1 MRYCPKC
8 KRIYNDQKDTCDCG
22 IDLIKNVKLNA
33 KDPIYL
39 VSTRGF
45 DKDRI
50 ESVLSDYDITFEER
64 KFRKQFSGQLI
75 GGDNDVLVKI
85 YVPFC
90 EFSKARDLIIGIVSD
105 EDFSECESFGEINL
119 SDKDESEEMSPQK
132 RFIWKTIS
140 LFLFLFLIWLTVAGT
155 DYVMALIKE
164 LIKK

>member
-8 KRIYNDQKDTCDCG
+8 KKIYNDQKDTCDCG

-33 KDPIYL
+33 KDPVYL

-45 DKDRI
+45 DKNRI
-50 ESVLSDYDITFEER
+50 ESVLSDYNITFEER
-64 KFRKQFSGQLI
+64 QFRKQFSGQLI
-75 GGDNDVLVKI
+75 GVDNDVLVKI

-90 EFSKARDLIIGIVSD
+90 EFNKAKDLIIGIVSD
-105 EDFSECESFGEINL
+105 EDFSECEIISEINI
-119 SDKDESEEMSPQK
+119 SDEEENKEMDPQK
-132 RFIWKTIS
+132 SFIWKTVS

-155 DYVMALIKE
+155 DYIMALIKE